1 MATGSY
7 THEAVSATRAE
18 QEHAAAHE
26 KYPLSSRTE
35 AVGRELARYGLVVV
49 IAWIG
54 LMKFTAYEA
63 EGIRLYV
70 SNSPLMSWVYEL
82 MSARGF
88 SALLGVVEV
97 GVAFLVAARPLS
109 PRASAV
115 GSALAVGM
123 FLTTLSFLA
132 TTPGVW
138 EPSAGGF
145 PALSGKP
152 GQFLLKDL
160 ALLGI
165 ALWSF
170 GESWKASLRVRSPVA
185 GRPSLSTRASAWAR
199 PWFPGSAALCGVWC
213 SARMVNGWRQAVGI

>member
-1 MATGSY
+1 MATLMQD
-7 THEAVSATRAE
+7 TALNQNT
-18 QEHAAAHE
+18 
-26 KYPLSSRTE
+26 LSSRVE
-35 AVGRELARYGLVVV
+35 AVGRGLARYGLVVV
-49 IAWIG
+49 VGWIG

-70 SNSPLMSWVYEL
+70 TNSPLMSWVYGT
-82 MSARGF
+82 MSVRGF
-88 SALLGVVEV
+88 SAVLGVVEV
-97 GVAFLVAARPLS
+97 SVAVLIAARPLS
-109 PRASAV
+109 PRACAV

-165 ALWSF
+165 ALWSL
-170 GESWKASLRVRSPVA
+170 GDAWKASAPAVP
-185 GRPSLSTRASAWAR
+185 PS
-199 PWFPGSAALCGVWC
+199 
-213 SARMVNGWRQAVGI
+213 

>member
-7 THEAVSATRAE
+7 THEAVSATRGE

-26 KYPLSSRTE
+26 KYPLSSRIE

-70 SNSPLMSWVYEL
+70 TNSLLMSWVYEL
-82 MSARGF
+82 MSVRGF
-88 SALLGVVEV
+88 SALLGIVEV
-97 GVAFLVAARPLS
+97 GIAVLVAARPLS

-123 FLTTLSFLA
+123 FLATLSFLA

-170 GESWKASLRVRSPVA
+170 GESWKAGVRA
-185 GRPSLSTRASAWAR
+185 TA
-199 PWFPGSAALCGVWC
+199 
-213 SARMVNGWRQAVGI
+213 

>member
-7 THEAVSATRAE
+7 THNAALAARVE
-18 QEHAAAHE
+18 QEHSTANE
-26 KYPLSSRTE
+26 KSALSSRAE
-35 AVGRELARYGLVVV
+35 AVGRELARYGLVVIV
-49 IAWIG
+49 GWIG

-63 EGIRLYV
+63 EGISLYV
-70 SNSPLMSWVYEL
+70 ANSPLMSWVYGF
-82 MSARGF
+82 MSHRGF
-88 SALLGVVEV
+88 SAVLGVVEV
-97 GVAFLVAARPLS
+97 AVALLIAARPLS
-109 PRASAV
+109 PRACAL

-152 GQFLLKDL
+152 GQFLIKDL

-165 ALWSF
+165 ALWSV
-170 GESWKASLRVRSPVA
+170 GESWKASLRAAPKVSWRRN
-185 GRPSLSTRASAWAR
+185 GAS
-199 PWFPGSAALCGVWC
+199 S
-213 SARMVNGWRQAVGI
+213 